1 MRRWMIGLA
10 LLGLLVVLGAG
21 AWFSL
26 RGAPPELS
34 RPPMEV
40 SVPKKVPVPVPPA
53 PTPAPM
59 PEGKNEGIGVLQPP
73 RQ

>member
-1 MRRWMIGLA
+1 LA

-26 RGAPPELS
+26 RGAPPEAG
-34 RPPMEV
+34 RPPVEV
-40 SVPKKVPVPVPPA
+40 SAPRAVPPPQ

>member
-26 RGAPPELS
+26 RGAPPEMS
-34 RPPMEV
+34 RPPVEV
-40 SVPKKVPVPVPPA
+40 SVPKMVPPA
-53 PTPAPM
+53 PVPAPM
-59 PEGKNEGIGVLQPP
+59 PESKNEGIGTLQPP

>member
-26 RGAPPELS
+26 RGAPPEAG

-40 SVPKKVPVPVPPA
+40 SVPRAVPVPPPQ

-59 PEGKNEGIGVLQPP
+59 PESKNEGLGTLQPP
-73 RQ
+73 RH

>member
-40 SVPKKVPVPVPPA
+40 SVPRAVPVPPPA
-53 PTPAPM
+53 PVPQPM